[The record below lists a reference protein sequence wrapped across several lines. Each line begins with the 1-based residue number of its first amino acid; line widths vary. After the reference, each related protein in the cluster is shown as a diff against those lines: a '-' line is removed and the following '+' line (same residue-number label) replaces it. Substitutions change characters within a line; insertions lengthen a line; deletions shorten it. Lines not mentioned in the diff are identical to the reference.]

1 MKSEQLCVLDKN
13 ILIALQKAGEGEVLN
28 FLPGSCHLPSQTSG
42 ALSKNLC
49 LHINLIRFCLNFT
62 FLRNSL
68 GA

>member
-13 ILIALQKAGEGEVLN
+13 IFIVLQKAGEGEVLN
-28 FLPGSCHLPSQTSG
+28 FLPGSCHLPSQTSR

-49 LHINLIRFCLNFT
+49 LHINLKVKFRQNLI
-62 FLRNSL
+62 LRNSL